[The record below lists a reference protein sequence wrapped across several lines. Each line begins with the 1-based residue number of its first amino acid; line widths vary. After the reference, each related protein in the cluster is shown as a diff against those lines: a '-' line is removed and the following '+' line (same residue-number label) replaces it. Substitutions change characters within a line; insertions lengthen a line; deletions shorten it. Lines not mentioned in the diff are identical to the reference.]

1 MRKRD
6 KKLQIHRETLHRL
19 ATKELPAGDLTKAR
33 GAAVAAAIETGVW
46 TSCIQPNC
54 CGDTITGGT
63 T

>member
-19 ATKELPAGDLTKAR
+19 ETKEIPAADLAKAQ
-33 GAAVAAAIETGVW
+33 GGVELDAGTGVW

-54 CGDTITGGT
+54 CGTTVTGGT
-63 T
+63 E